1 MEFGVL
7 VDAFEELDD
16 TQSTLEKTTILADLF
31 ADAEDEE
38 LEKLVTMVRGKVFA
52 SWESKELGVST
63 SLTREAIAKSTGIS
77 ESTIEDWWR
86 DTGDLGNA
94 AAEAV
99 ANKTQQT
106 LLTQHL
112 DVETVYTQLR
122 NLAEYEGEGSQQQR
136 IDAIAN
142 LLTSADEREAR
153 FIVRIIVGAM
163 RVGVGEGLIRDAL
176 AEGILDGSEEAID
189 AVERGYEVT
198 NDYRIVATTAR
209 NDGIDGLQSLSV
221 QLFRPIK
228 PMLAQQSDG
237 IEDALSTIRDEHGEP
252 LLEVKYDGIRAK
264 IHAKDGEIRV
274 FTRRLEEIST
284 QFPDIVTAAEE
295 LVSADSYI
303 IEAEVVGFD
312 PETGTQVPFQ
322 ELSRRI
328 KRKYDIEEMRDEI
341 PVTVYAFDL
350 VYLNGE
356 SLLETPLRSRLENLS
371 SILTTEKQRLERAE
385 WSENTDFEAATDFY
399 ESALAAGH
407 EGIMVKNLDA
417 VYQPGSRVGYQLK
430 VKPTMEPL
438 DLVVTRAKWSEGR
451 KSEFL
456 GRPYLGCY
464 DPETGEFLEV
474 GRMHSGFTD
483 EQLAGITER
492 LEPHITEVDGREAK
506 LSPEVVIQ
514 VEYEEIQESPKYD
527 SGFALR
533 FPRFEGFRDDLAP
546 TDVDTID
553 KVTELYNNQ

>member
-1 MEFGVL
+1 MEFAVL
-7 VDAFEELDD
+7 VDAFEELDE
-16 TQSTLEKTTILADLF
+16 TQSTLEKTRILSDLF
-31 ADAEDEE
+31 AEANDAD

-63 SLTREAIAKSTGIS
+63 SLTREAISKSTGIQ
-77 ESTIEDWWR
+77 EPTIEDWWR
-86 DTGDLGNA
+86 ETGDLGNA
-94 AAEAV
+94 AAKAV

-106 LLTQHL
+106 LLTQQL

-122 NLAEYEGEGSQQQR
+122 ELAEYEGEGSQQKR
-136 IDAIAN
+136 VDAIAN
-142 LLTSADEREAR
+142 LLTSANQREAR

-163 RVGVGEGLIRDAL
+163 RVGVGKGLIRDAL
-176 AEGILDGSEEAID
+176 ADGLLDGSEQAIQ

-198 NDYRIVATTAR
+198 NDYRVVATTAR
-209 NDGIDGLQSLSV
+209 DEGIEGLESLSV

-228 PMLAQQSDG
+228 PMLAQQSEG
-237 IEDALSTIRDEHGEP
+237 LEDALSTIRDDHGEP
-252 LLEVKYDGIRAK
+252 VLDVKYDGIRAK
-264 IHAKDGEIRV
+264 IHALDDEIRV

-284 QFPDIVTAAEE
+284 QFPDIVSAVDE
-295 LVSADSYI
+295 LVSAESFI
-303 IEAEVVGFD
+303 MEAEVVGYD
-312 PETGTQVPFQ
+312 PETGNQVPFQ

-328 KRKYDIEEMRDEI
+328 KRKYDIEEMAEEI

-350 VYLNGE
+350 LYLNGE
-356 SLLETPLRSRLENLS
+356 SLLETPLRTRLEKLS
-371 SILTTEKQRLERAE
+371 GILSTEDQRLERAE
-385 WSENTDFEAATDFY
+385 WSENTDVEAATEFY
-399 ESALAAGH
+399 ESALADGH

-417 VYQPGSRVGYQLK
+417 AYQPGSRVGYQLK

-451 KSEFL
+451 KSDFL

-464 DPETGEFLEV
+464 DQETDEFLEV

-506 LSPEVVIQ
+506 LNPEVVIQ
-514 VEYEEIQESPKYD
+514 VEYEEIQESPKYG

-546 TDVDTID
+546 TDADTIE
-553 KVTELYNNQ
+553 KVTELYHSQ